1 MLALIQFPFFLKFW
15 TYLVY
20 LVPFLCYCVLY
31 VIMWPF
37 MQCCRCAR
45 VCMGTEKKKPRTDED
60 IGDSV
65 SHKEGVDLEGGEEV
79 VYEGGDD
86 DNNLQTDRN
95 LNVRGMYDRADR
107 YRETEENKYL
117 ETSEAMTGNNSK
129 KGKRGRKDKKSKSKE
144 KTKKAKGKS
153 KSPAKNADTTTAK
166 PKKERKEKKHKD
178 LARRDTREMEDLG
191 FFSRI
196 VRSLQPKYCA
206 D

>member
-1 MLALIQFPFFLKFW
+1 
-15 TYLVY
+15 
-20 LVPFLCYCVLY
+20 
-31 VIMWPF
+31 
-37 MQCCRCAR
+37 
-45 VCMGTEKKKPRTDED
+45 MGTEKKKPRTDED

-191 FFSRI
+191 FFSRV